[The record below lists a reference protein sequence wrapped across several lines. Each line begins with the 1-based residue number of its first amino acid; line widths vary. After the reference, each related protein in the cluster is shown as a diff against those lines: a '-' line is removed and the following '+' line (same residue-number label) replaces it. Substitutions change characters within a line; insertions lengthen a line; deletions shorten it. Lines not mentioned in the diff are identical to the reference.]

1 MRSPLNI
8 FLSVR
13 KARLAQK
20 AGAARC
26 EHLPHRLIVETSSL
40 CGLRCPMCPVSG
52 PIQLPS
58 GNMKL
63 ELFKRIVDQSASFV
77 CEIDLSHRGE
87 PLSNPHL
94 VPMIAYATEKRIA
107 TRLSTNATRLTE
119 ELSLR
124 LIQSG
129 LRAITF
135 SVDGLDRE
143 SYERIRIGARFD
155 EVMENIIAFLK
166 LKRGLRAKYPI
177 TIIEALDLPDA
188 PIDENRVAR
197 FLRNFRSLPLEGFAV
212 RKPHNWAGAI
222 ALDEKREPS
231 PSPGN
236 SYYGCPYV
244 WNTMVVLWDG
254 SVALCPQDW
263 YNDNPLGNFPD
274 STLEEMWNGWTL
286 TFVRQLLAN
295 REYSQIEVCSQCDL
309 LWQPPPTNTLGMW
322 CRKIRPSRLN
332 RSDWRNVRGEKRPV

>member
-13 KARLAQK
+13 KARQAQK
-20 AGAARC
+20 AGIARC

-40 CGLRCPMCPVSG
+40 CDLRCPMCLVSG
-52 PIQLPS
+52 PIRLPS

-63 ELFKRIVDQSASFV
+63 DLFKQIIDQSASFV

-87 PLSNPHL
+87 PLSNPNL

-107 TRLSTNATRLTE
+107 TCLSTNATRLTE

-129 LRAITF
+129 LRSIIF
-135 SVDGLDRE
+135 PVDGLDRE
-143 SYERIRIGARFD
+143 SYERVRVGARFD
-155 EVMENIIAFLK
+155 EVVENIVAFLRI
-166 LKRGLRAKYPI
+166 KRGLRAKYPAC
-177 TIIEALDLPDA
+177 TIEALDLPDA
-188 PIDENRVAR
+188 PIDENRAAR
-197 FLRNFRSLPLEGFAV
+197 FLRGFRSLPLDGFVV
-212 RKPHNWAGAI
+212 RKPRNWAGAI
-222 ALDEKREPS
+222 HLGEKPDAS
-231 PSPGN
+231 PVSRN
-236 SYYGCPYV
+236 SYYGCPYI

-263 YNDNPLGNFPD
+263 YNDNPLGNVPD
-274 STLEEMWNGWTL
+274 STLEGMWNGWTL

-295 REYSQIEVCSQCDL
+295 REYNQIEVCSQCDL
-309 LWQPPPTNTLGMW
+309 LWRPPETRTLGIW
-322 CRKIRPSRLN
+322 RRKISPSRFP
-332 RSDWRNVRGEKRPV
+332 RSDWLSWRRQ